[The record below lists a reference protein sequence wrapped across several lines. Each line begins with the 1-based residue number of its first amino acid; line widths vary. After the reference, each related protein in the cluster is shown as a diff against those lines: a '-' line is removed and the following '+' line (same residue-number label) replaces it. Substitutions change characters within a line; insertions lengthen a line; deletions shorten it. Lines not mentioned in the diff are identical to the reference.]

1 MISNTSVRGS
11 KDLASTR
18 ESILHAIEN
27 HAALSKIQIRPT
39 SSDALLKQDIDVLAT
54 GLQRLAVSHA
64 KAADDMLSNVATK
77 DDIQGLRILLEMRT
91 QSATT
96 TATPSQRYP
105 HMPQDTSRLKLVL
118 TIPLLNLSFNEAA
131 SVLQNFSAE
140 VTAIV
145 KLFLASFLVCF
156 KDLIL
161 ALPQLILLY
170 RVLRRL
176 PPAISLVLH
185 DNINFEDALGRVQ
198 SLQFQQFRHW
208 DVFETS
214 LRCAFELVPGKQKV
228 MSGDYVLTGPEHMG
242 QLTSHNWSLAVR
254 PGLAVKMAITLKQ
267 IFVEGRRCP
276 RGCESA
282 TRKMTTIEYGCGSC
296 GLLFAVRTKSEKV
309 RRGKPV
315 GNKDPE
321 MNVDEA
327 LLEDL
332 SLAETHQVSDVVQ
345 PNVLSAPEP
354 FSLSAEIEDLKALK
368 RIQLSEMPQKSQAI
382 QLPGMYSKEQ
392 LLVSHTKMQCSSA
405 HTRIDSAVSE
415 RQEWPG
421 CAAWAQSETTLL
433 GR

>member
-1 MISNTSVRGS
+1 MISNTSLRGC

-27 HAALSKIQIRPT
+27 HAALSKTQIRPT
-39 SSDALLKQDIDVLAT
+39 SSDALVKQDIDVLAT
-54 GLQRLAVSHA
+54 DVQRLTVSHA
-64 KAADDMLSNVATK
+64 KATDNMLSNVATK
-77 DDIQGLRILLEMRT
+77 DDIQGLRILFESRT

-118 TIPLLNLSFNEAA
+118 TIPLLNLSFNDAA

-170 RVLRRL
+170 RFLRCL

-276 RGCESA
+276 RGCDSA
-282 TRKMTTIEYGCGSC
+282 TRKMTTMEYGCGSC

-327 LLEDL
+327 LLGII
-332 SLAETHQVSDVVQ
+332 SFAGSHQVSDVFE

-368 RIQLSEMPQKSQAI
+368 RIQLSEMPQKLQAI
-382 QLPGMYSKEQ
+382 QLPGAYSKEQ
-392 LLVSHTKMQCSSA
+392 YSVLHTKTQCSS
-405 HTRIDSAVSE
+405 V
-415 RQEWPG
+415 
-421 CAAWAQSETTLL
+421 QSLL
-433 GR
+433 LAIQHPLLSS

>member
-1 MISNTSVRGS
+1 MISNTSLRGS
-11 KDLASTR
+11 RDLASTR

-27 HAALSKIQIRPT
+27 HVALSQIQIRPP
-39 SSDALLKQDIDVLAT
+39 SGGALVKQDINVLAT

-77 DDIQGLRILLEMRT
+77 DDIQGLRLLLESRS
-91 QSATT
+91 QSS
-96 TATPSQRYP
+96 TPSHRYP
-105 HMPQDTSRLKLVL
+105 RMPQDTSRLKLVL
-118 TIPLLNLSFNEAA
+118 TIPLLHLSFNDAA

-140 VTAIV
+140 AMAIV
-145 KLFLASFLVCF
+145 KIFLASFLVCF
-156 KDLIL
+156 RDLIL

-214 LRCAFELVPGKQKV
+214 LRCAFELVPAQQKV
-228 MSGDYVLTGPEHMG
+228 RSGDYVLTSPEHTG
-242 QLTSHNWSLAVR
+242 RLISQNWSLAVR
-254 PGLAVKMAITLKQ
+254 PGFTVKMAITMTQ

-282 TRKMTTIEYGCGSC
+282 TKKMTTIEYCCGSC
-296 GLLFAVRTKSEKV
+296 GLFFAVRKKSKKF
-309 RRGKPV
+309 RRGQPFHKQR
-315 GNKDPE
+315 E

-327 LLEDL
+327 LLGIL
-332 SLAETHQVSDVVQ
+332 SFSESHQVSDAFE
-345 PNVLSAPEP
+345 PDVLSAPEP

-368 RIQLSEMPQKSQAI
+368 RIQLSEMPQNSQAI

-392 LLVSHTKMQCSSA
+392 FSVSHTKLQCSSA
-405 HTRIDSAVSE
+405 HPGTDSAVSE
-415 RQEWPG
+415 RQEWTG
-421 CAAWAQSETTLL
+421 CATWAQAETNRILM